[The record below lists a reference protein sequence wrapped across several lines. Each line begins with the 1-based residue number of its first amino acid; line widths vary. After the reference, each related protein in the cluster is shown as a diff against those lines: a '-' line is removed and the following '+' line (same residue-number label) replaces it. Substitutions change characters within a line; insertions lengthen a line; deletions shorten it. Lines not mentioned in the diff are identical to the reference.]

1 MMETGRLCAFF
12 YTGYCEMVS
21 VFSSSYFFGCF
32 GAYEVPLFKKRNG
45 CVRASNYLMMNRP
58 PWIVDNVGDIPVMWS
73 GK

>member
-1 MMETGRLCAFF
+1 MMMMETGRLCAFF

-45 CVRASNYLMMNRP
+45 CVRFELPNDEPATLDCR
-58 PWIVDNVGDIPVMWS
+58 
-73 GK
+73 